1 MNEKMRN
8 LVDALDKTHKG
19 YVSKVVSNGGIS
31 LEASKLGRQYKDIQR
46 EMIVVDIK
54 DKKRKVLTIIK
65 KN

>member
-54 DKKRKVLTIIK
+54 DKKKSI
-65 KN
+65 NYN